1 MYDRW
6 KPGMGTALLVLAC
19 YIFLVGAARYNL
31 AASAAAEAAVPVTVI
46 VDAGHGGFDGGAVSC
61 SGEKESVINL
71 QIANRAEQVLALCG
85 LEPVMIRSADTAV
98 GDTKADDLKN
108 RVQAINGQG
117 SSLLVSIHQN
127 HFSDDRYSGAQVFY
141 APTNGSKQ
149 LAQAVQDALR
159 TGLNP
164 ENERQIKPA
173 ESVYLM
179 QHITGTGILVECGFL
194 SNAAEEYLLR
204 QKEYQTKIACAI
216 CAGVSKYLEGER
228 SLEV

>member
-31 AASAAAEAAVPVTVI
+31 AASAAAEAEAAVPVTVI

-98 GDTKADDLKN
+98 GDTKADDL
-108 RVQAINGQG
+108 
-117 SSLLVSIHQN
+117 
-127 HFSDDRYSGAQVFY
+127 
-141 APTNGSKQ
+141 
-149 LAQAVQDALR
+149 
-159 TGLNP
+159 
-164 ENERQIKPA
+164 
-173 ESVYLM
+173 
-179 QHITGTGILVECGFL
+179 
-194 SNAAEEYLLR
+194 
-204 QKEYQTKIACAI
+204 
-216 CAGVSKYLEGER
+216 
-228 SLEV
+228 